1 MEPKPGCSKLQG
13 AKWGSLSEWALLSR
27 PRLFSW
33 QDLPG
38 TMEMSQEGV
47 VVVAGGGEEAEWEW
61 MRLWVV
67 RSP

>member
-1 MEPKPGCSKLQG
+1 
-13 AKWGSLSEWALLSR
+13 
-27 PRLFSW
+27 
-33 QDLPG
+33 
-38 TMEMSQEGV
+38 MEMSQEGV

>member
-1 MEPKPGCSKLQG
+1 MGKSFRVGSSEQTTPLQLAG
-13 AKWGSLSEWALLSR
+13 
-27 PRLFSW
+27 PSW
-33 QDLPG
+33 DYG
-38 TMEMSQEGV
+38 DVTGEGV